1 MPQPQTSL
9 RLTAEERREAI
20 IQTAMELFS
29 QDGFRGTTTRELA
42 AACGVS
48 EPTIYQHF
56 ATKRDLYTAII
67 DTVSLRETDTLGEEL
82 AKLFEAG
89 DDIAYFTRVGE
100 ILINF
105 YEQNPAFI
113 RLLFFSAL
121 EKHELAELF
130 FTRMSCKFLEMI
142 AGYIQRR
149 IDAGHFR
156 KVHPAIAAKQFC
168 GGLSDYSLWRI
179 TCQFKTEDLPPKEVY
194 LREVVSIFLNGVKA

>member
-1 MPQPQTSL
+1 MSSSQSTS
-9 RLTAEERREAI
+9 RLTGHERREAI
-20 IQTAMELFS
+20 IQTAIELFS
-29 QDGFRGTTTRELA
+29 EHGFRGTTTRELA

-82 AKLFEAG
+82 AKLSNAG
-89 DDIAYFTRVGE
+89 DDVAYFTRVGE
-100 ILINF
+100 VLINF
-105 YEQNPAFI
+105 HEQNPAFI

-130 FTRMSCKFLEMI
+130 FTRMSCKFLGMI
-142 AGYIQRR
+142 AEYIQRR

-156 KVHPAIAAKQFC
+156 NIHSSVAAKHFC
-168 GGLSDYSLWRI
+168 GGLSDYAMWRI
-179 TCQFKTEDLPPKEVY
+179 TCQFKTEDLPVKETY
-194 LREVVSIFLNGVKA
+194 LNQVVSIFLNGVRA

>member
-1 MPQPQTSL
+1 MPQPQPSS

-20 IQTAMELFS
+20 IQTAIELFS
-29 QDGFRGTTTRELA
+29 EHGFRGTTTRELA

-67 DTVSLRETDTLGEEL
+67 DAVSLREADTLGEEL
-82 AKLFEAG
+82 AKLSDAG
-89 DDIAYFTRVGE
+89 DDVAYFTRVGE

-105 YEQNPAFI
+105 HEQNPAFI

-130 FTRMSCKFLEMI
+130 FTRMSCRFLEMI

-149 IDAGHFR
+149 VDAGHFR
-156 KVHPAIAAKQFC
+156 TVHPNVAAKHFC

-179 TCQFKTEDLPPKEVY
+179 TCQFKTEDLPPKEAY
-194 LREVVSIFLNGVKA
+194 LSEVVSIFLNGVRA

>member
-1 MPQPQTSL
+1 MPQSTTSS
-9 RLTAEERREAI
+9 RLTGEERREAI

-67 DTVSLRETDTLGEEL
+67 DTVSLREADTLGEEL
-82 AKLFEAG
+82 AELSEAG
-89 DDIAYFTRVGE
+89 DDVAYFTRVGE

-105 YEQNPAFI
+105 HEQNPAFI

-130 FTRMSCKFLEMI
+130 FSRMSCKFLEMI

-149 IDAGHFR
+149 VDAGHFR
-156 KVHPAIAAKQFC
+156 NVHPTVAAKHFC
-168 GGLSDYSLWRI
+168 GGLSDYSMWRI
-179 TCQFKTEDLPPKEVY
+179 TCQFKAEDLPPKEAY
-194 LREVVSIFLNGVKA
+194 LNEVVSIFLNGVRT

>member
-1 MPQPQTSL
+1 MPQPQTSS

-20 IQTAMELFS
+20 IRTAIELFS
-29 QDGFRGTTTRELA
+29 VDGFRGTTTRELA
-42 AACGVS
+42 AACSVS

-67 DTVSLRETDTLGEEL
+67 DEVSLREADTLGEEL
-82 AKLFEAG
+82 AKLSDAG
-89 DDIAYFTRVGE
+89 DDVAYFTRVGE

-105 YEQNPAFI
+105 HEQNPAFI

-130 FTRMSCKFLEMI
+130 FTRMSCRFLEMI

-149 IDAGHFR
+149 IDAGYLR
-156 KVHPAIAAKQFC
+156 SVHPAIAAKHFC
-168 GGLSDYSLWRI
+168 GGLS
-179 TCQFKTEDLPPKEVY
+179 
-194 LREVVSIFLNGVKA
+194 

>member
-1 MPQPQTSL
+1 MPQPQTSS

-67 DTVSLRETDTLGEEL
+67 DTVSLREADTLGEEL
-82 AKLFEAG
+82 AELSEAG
-89 DDIAYFTRVGE
+89 DDVAYFTRVGE

-105 YEQNPAFI
+105 HEQNPAFI

-130 FTRMSCKFLEMI
+130 FTRMSCKFLELI
-142 AGYIQRR
+142 AGYIRRR
-149 IDAGHFR
+149 IDASHFR
-156 KVHPAIAAKQFC
+156 NVNPTVAAKHFC
-168 GGLSDYSLWRI
+168 GGLSDYSMWRI

-194 LREVVSIFLNGVKA
+194 LSEVVSIFLNGVRA

>member
-1 MPQPQTSL
+1 MPPPQTSS

-67 DTVSLRETDTLGEEL
+67 DTVSLRESDTLGEEL
-82 AKLFEAG
+82 AKLSEAG
-89 DDIAYFTRVGE
+89 DDVAYFTRVGE

-142 AGYIQRR
+142 AGYLRRR

-156 KVHPAIAAKQFC
+156 NVDPIIAAKHFC

-179 TCQFKTEDLPPKEVY
+179 TCQFKTEDLPPKEAY
-194 LREVVSIFLNGVKA
+194 LHEVVAIFLNGVRA

>member
-1 MPQPQTSL
+1 MPLSQPSS
-9 RLTAEERREAI
+9 RLTGQERREAI
-20 IQTAMELFS
+20 IQTAIDLFS
-29 QDGFRGTTTRELA
+29 EHGFRGTTTRELA

-67 DTVSLRETDTLGEEL
+67 DTVSLREADTLGEEL
-82 AKLFEAG
+82 AKLSDAG
-89 DDIAYFTRVGE
+89 DDVAYFTRVGE
-100 ILINF
+100 MLINF
-105 YEQNPAFI
+105 HEQNPAFI

-130 FTRMSCKFLEMI
+130 FTRMSCKFMGMI

-156 KVHPAIAAKQFC
+156 NVHPIVAAKHFC
-168 GGLSDYSLWRI
+168 GGLSDYAMWRI
-179 TCQFKTEDLPPKEVY
+179 TCQFKTEDLPAKEIY
-194 LREVVSIFLNGVKA
+194 LDQVVSIFLNGVRA

>member
-1 MPQPQTSL
+1 MPQTQSTS

-56 ATKRDLYTAII
+56 ATKRELYTAII
-67 DTVSLRETDTLGEEL
+67 DTVSLREADTLGEEL
-82 AKLFEAG
+82 AKLSEAG
-89 DDIAYFTRVGE
+89 DDVAYFTRVGE

-130 FTRMSCKFLEMI
+130 FTRMSCRFMEMI
-142 AGYIQRR
+142 AGYIQQR

-156 KVHPAIAAKQFC
+156 NIHPAVAAKHFC
-168 GGLSDYSLWRI
+168 GGLSDYAMWRI

-194 LREVVSIFLNGVKA
+194 LADVVSIFLTGVRA

>member
-1 MPQPQTSL
+1 MPQPQTSS

-67 DTVSLRETDTLGEEL
+67 DTVSLRESDTLGEEL
-82 AKLFEAG
+82 AKLSEAG
-89 DDIAYFTRVGE
+89 DDVAYFTRVGE

-130 FTRMSCKFLEMI
+130 FTRMSCRFLEMI
-142 AGYIQRR
+142 AGYLRRR

-156 KVHPAIAAKQFC
+156 RVDPAIAAKHFC

-179 TCQFKTEDLPPKEVY
+179 TCQFKTEDLPPKEAY
-194 LREVVSIFLNGVKA
+194 LREVVEIFLNGVRA

>member
-1 MPQPQTSL
+1 LLASVQNAPTSDKFTTDRRRAPRSDHPDCHGAL
-9 RLTAEERREAI
+9 LPRWLSRNDDARARRRLRRERA
-20 IQTAMELFS
+20 
-29 QDGFRGTTTRELA
+29 
-42 AACGVS
+42 
-48 EPTIYQHF
+48 
-56 ATKRDLYTAII
+56 
-67 DTVSLRETDTLGEEL
+67 TLGEEL
-82 AKLFEAG
+82 AKLSEAG

-149 IDAGHFR
+149 IDAGHLR